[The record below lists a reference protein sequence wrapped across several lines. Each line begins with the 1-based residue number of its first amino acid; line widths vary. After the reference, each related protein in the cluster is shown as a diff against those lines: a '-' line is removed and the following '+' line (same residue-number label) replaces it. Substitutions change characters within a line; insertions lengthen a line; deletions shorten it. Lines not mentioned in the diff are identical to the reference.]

1 MTSVE
6 ILRGSSRN
14 SSTTRKTTLWPDD
27 FLLKPRNGYYY
38 YPGARGDFSPIH
50 RYADQEVFDFFV
62 YSDCDQNA
70 KLSLEGGFE
79 VIGSDEIGSDEI
91 GPGHRNGRLLR
102 WSEYNEVLDPNLH
115 FGLRDEGRV
124 ERIRIRT
131 PMGRIVLLYYFFTE
145 AVGTAKILRD
155 TIGTP
160 KCIGIVDNGIP
171 VPFGGDSLLRQIY
184 GRQEPRYLYVS
195 VNAEAWPNYLPV
207 SEREMQISCAN
218 QFFID
223 GFGNHVLFE
232 SAQRFN
238 RSRKPIAE

>member
-14 SSTTRKTTLWPDD
+14 SAATLKTTSWSDD
-27 FLLKPRNGYYY
+27 PLLRPRNGYYY
-38 YPGARGDFSPIH
+38 YPGARNDFSPIH

-70 KLSLEGGFE
+70 RLSLEDGFE
-79 VIGSDEIGSDEI
+79 VISIDQI
-91 GPGHRNGRLLR
+91 GPGHRNGRLLC
-102 WSEYNEVLDPNLH
+102 WSEYNKFLDPNLH
-115 FGLRDEGRV
+115 WGFRDEGRV

-131 PMGRIVLLYYFFTE
+131 PMGRIVFLYYFFTE
-145 AVGTAKILRD
+145 AVGTAKILLD
-155 TIGTP
+155 TVGTP

-171 VPFGGDSLLRQIY
+171 VPFGGDSSLRKIY
-184 GRQEPRYLYVS
+184 GRFEPKYLYVS
-195 VNAEAWPNYLPV
+195 VSAEAWPNYIAV

-223 GFGNHVLFE
+223 GFGNHVLFK
-232 SAQRFN
+232 SAQFN
-238 RSRKPIAE
+238 RI